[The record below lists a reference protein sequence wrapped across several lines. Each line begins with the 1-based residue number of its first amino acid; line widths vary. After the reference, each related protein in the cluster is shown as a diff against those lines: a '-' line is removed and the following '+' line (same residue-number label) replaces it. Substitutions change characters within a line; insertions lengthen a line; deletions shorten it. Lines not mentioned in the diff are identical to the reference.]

1 MKHLKKHRP
10 GRAKAL
16 LLIAS
21 LAVLLTA
28 TVGSTAAWLVSKP
41 AAVEND
47 FVPGKVACQVLED
60 FGTESGASVKRN
72 VRVKNTG
79 NTDAYIR
86 VLLVFTWKDDKGN
99 IFSNKPQEGKDY
111 QIVMDDLTNWIMQKS
126 DAGLYFYY
134 KKTVAPDAETDV
146 LIELLRQADGV
157 TGPENGK
164 YKLSVDILAD
174 AVQADPPEAVA
185 DSWGVD
191 VENGE
196 IKIKTQGGVS
206 HE

>member
-41 AAVEND
+41 AAVENN

-60 FGTESGASVKRN
+60 FGKGSGTYVKRG

-86 VLLVFTWKDDKGN
+86 VLLVFTWKDKDGN

-111 QIVMDDLTNWIMQKS
+111 QINKNLTDWIKQES
-126 DAGLYFYY
+126 DAGTYYYY
-134 KKTVAPDAETDV
+134 KKPVARDAETDV

-157 TGPENGK
+157 IGPENGT

-174 AVQADPPEAVA
+174 AVQADPPQAVK

-196 IKIKTQGGVS
+196 IKVQGGVS
-206 HE
+206 NE

>member
-60 FGTESGASVKRN
+60 FGAESGTSVKRN

-86 VLLVFTWKDDKGN
+86 VLLVFTWKDDAGN

-126 DAGLYFYY
+126 DTGVYFYY
-134 KKTVAPDAETDV
+134 KKRVAPEEETRN
-146 LIELLRQADGV
+146 LIESLRQIAGV

-174 AVQADPPEAVA
+174 AVQANPPEAVA

>member
-60 FGTESGASVKRN
+60 FGAESGTSVKRN

-111 QIVMDDLTNWIMQKS
+111 QIVMDADLTNWIMQKS
-126 DAGLYFYY
+126 DTGVYFYY
-134 KKTVAPDAETDV
+134 KKPVAPSAETGK
-146 LIELLRQADGV
+146 LIESLYQIADV

-174 AVQADPPEAVA
+174 AVQANPPQAVKE
-185 DSWGVD
+185 SWGVA
-191 VENGE
+191 VENDE
-196 IKIKTQGGVS
+196 IKAQGGVG